1 MDLAARIKSVK
12 PSVTLGLSAKTK
24 SLVAQGIDVINLTA
38 GEPDFDTPEFIKE
51 AAIKAIRDGFT
62 KYTPASGIDELKE
75 AVVHKLRQD
84 NGLQYEPS
92 DIIISCGAKHGL
104 YNICQVLFQAKDEVL
119 VLSPY
124 WVTYPEQVRLSEAVP
139 VDVPSKEED
148 GFQIRI
154 GELESLI
161 TSRTKA
167 LIINSPSNPT
177 GAAYDSS
184 TLEKLA
190 ELAIQNNLYIISDE
204 IYEPFVYDGFKQN
217 SIASLSEEVKKRT
230 LLVNGVSKAY
240 AMTGWRIGY
249 TAGPRE
255 IIAAMSIV
263 QSQSTSNPTSISQIA
278 AVTALRDGRSFT
290 QKMVAEFDRRRIHM
304 VDRLKELK
312 GISCHLPRGAFYV
325 FPNVSSLF
333 SKKYK
338 GRMLSTA
345 SGVADFLLEEARVVV
360 VPGEPF
366 GGRENLRLSYAASMV
381 DIDNSIDR
389 IQAALSVLE

>member
-1 MDLAARIKSVK
+1 MN
-12 PSVTLGLSAKTK
+12 GL
-24 SLVAQGIDVINLTA
+24 INHLNS
-38 GEPDFDTPEFIKE
+38 F
-51 AAIKAIRDGFT
+51 
-62 KYTPASGIDELKE
+62 
-75 AVVHKLRQD
+75 VNKLRQD
-84 NGLQYEPS
+84 NGLQYES
-92 DIIISCGAKHGL
+92 SNIIISCGVKHSL
-104 YNICQVLFQAKDEVL
+104 YNIFQVLFQAKDEVL

-148 GFQIRI
+148 GFQIKT
-154 GELESLI
+154 EQLDSLI

-184 TLEKLA
+184 MLGELA
-190 ELAIQNNLYIISDE
+190 ELAIRNNLYIISDE
-204 IYEPFVYDGFKQN
+204 IYEPFVYDGFKQS
-217 SIASLSEEVKKRT
+217 SIASLSEGVKKRT

-255 IIAAMSIV
+255 IITAMSTL

-278 AVTALRDGRSFT
+278 AIAALQGGKSFT
-290 QKMVAEFDRRRIHM
+290 QTMVAEFDRRRVHM
-304 VDRLKELK
+304 VNRLKKLP

-338 GRMLSTA
+338 GRMLKTA

-366 GGRENLRLSYAASMV
+366 GGRENVRLSYAVSME
-381 DIDNSIDR
+381 DIENSINR
-389 IQAALSVLE
+389 IQTALSVLE